1 MRDRTKQREKRKL
14 KRQMIAMRNACGV
27 VDPTPYYAVKNMLEE
42 QSKKSGSSNK
52 NEQAHIYEGTG
63 RIGQTSKSA
72 KWEGW

>member
-42 QSKKSGSSNK
+42 QSKKSRSSNK
-52 NEQAHIYEGTG
+52 NEVA
-63 RIGQTSKSA
+63 
-72 KWEGW
+72 